1 MGFYETGVAIDS
13 FEADT
18 DGLIR
23 ARREGVFVPVEIDC
37 DEVGGFAR
45 VVKFEGNAE
54 TGWVCL
60 HELVGTEAELAA
72 KDLELS
78 LDDWCA
84 PLDE

>member
-1 MGFYETGVAIDS
+1 MINPAEGGDFHLAKTGDFGVAVD
-13 FEADT
+13 
-18 DGLIR
+18 R
-23 ARREGVFVPVEIDC
+23 
-37 DEVGGFAR
+37 GFAR